1 MSKRIIEVVSYDP
14 KWAELFELESRA
26 ISDVVGQT
34 VVNIHHIGS
43 TSVTGLAAKPIID
56 ILLEVTDLHSLDVL
70 SSGLISLGYESKGE
84 FGIAGRRFF
93 QKGGNNR
100 THHLHAFK
108 VGDSNVVR
116 HIAFRDYL
124 IAHPDIA
131 TEYGR
136 LKTKV
141 ALGCNNDPDS
151 YCSGKND
158 FIKYHVLQSLKFRT

>member
-1 MSKRIIEVVSYDP
+1 MSNRIIEVVSYDP
-14 KWAELFELESRA
+14 KWVDLFELESVA
-26 ISDVVGQT
+26 IRDVVGQMA
-34 VVNIHHIGS
+34 VNIHHIGS

-56 ILLEVTDLHSLDVL
+56 ILVEVTDLDSLDL
-70 SSGLISLGYESKGE
+70 ISSGLISLGYEPKGE

-100 THHLHAFK
+100 THHIHAFK
-108 VGDSNVVR
+108 VGDSHVAQ

-124 IAHPDIA
+124 IDHPDIA
-131 TEYGR
+131 TEYGK
-136 LKTKV
+136 LKKKV

-158 FIKYHVLQSLKFRT
+158 FIKYLLHQLLKFST